1 MSKDTKAAD
10 VSSILRIGE
19 TGLIKGPCESGRR
32 VVQSGWVFI
41 MDAISLVKGHQG
53 GRRVVQS
60 NRVFIKDAISLV
72 KGHQSGRRVVQS
84 NRVFIKDAISL
95 VKGHQGFG
103 VSSNQVGR
111 LLT

>member
-1 MSKDTKAAD
+1 M
-10 VSSILRIGE
+10 R
-19 TGLIKGPCESGRR
+19 
-32 VVQSGWVFI
+32 
-41 MDAISLVKGHQG
+41 G
-53 GRRVVQS
+53 GRRVVQLS
-60 NRVFIKDAISLV
+60 RVFIKEAISLV